1 MSTQTLI
8 AIAAVLVAVL
18 VAVFITLYVLSD
30 TFYYKKE
37 ERAYNRSVKIRDEI
51 TRQANAVKK
60 TLKDNDVDMEET
72 EETRLLEKTLRE
84 IGSLSRDGRRSTD
97 KIESLAKQLPEL
109 EKNALASVNKSTTA

>member
-1 MSTQTLI
+1 M
-8 AIAAVLVAVL
+8 
-18 VAVFITLYVLSD
+18 
-30 TFYYKKE
+30 
-37 ERAYNRSVKIRDEI
+37 
-51 TRQANAVKK
+51 VKK

-109 EKNALASVNKSTTA
+109 EKNALASVGKSTTV